1 MSEGLVNTLVF
12 VFVFI
17 VVPWGL
23 ILGLRLVGRRRGYD
37 SQFAPREEPLADR
50 PLRCRLNLFHRW
62 RTMRTPTGDRYQ
74 RCLDCGRTR
83 DIPTVGPPP

>member
-1 MSEGLVNTLVF
+1 MSEELGNTLVF

-37 SQFAPREEPLADR
+37 SQYA
-50 PLRCRLNLFHRW
+50 RW
-62 RTMRTPTGDRYQ
+62 RSRRPTGP
-74 RCLDCGRTR
+74 CAAA
-83 DIPTVGPPP
+83 